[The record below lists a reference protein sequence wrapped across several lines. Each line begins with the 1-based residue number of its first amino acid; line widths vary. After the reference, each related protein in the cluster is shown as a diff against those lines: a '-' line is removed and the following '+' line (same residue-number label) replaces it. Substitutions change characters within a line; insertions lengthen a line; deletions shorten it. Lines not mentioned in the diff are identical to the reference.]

1 MKQLELDSDF
11 FKNDCAESFLK
22 AIQGNKSVDHGNLSG
37 FSKDYCE
44 FVLDGDL
51 YMGRYTPIYWYD
63 SIIFNL
69 DNSFKVDW
77 ACLEFIRGYTFPEDL
92 REKHRLD
99 LDYLSTPEEM
109 KGCPSF
115 VVKNGDLGLI
125 LMEFIGVE
133 TEGHIVGYENDEYLE
148 WDKVKCD
155 PIDRMN
161 SIAKHLFELMPIKK
175 ITKEWN
181 GIVAY
186 DYNFNDIQ
194 ISINPF
200 LHTNKTEITREELG
214 L

>member
-1 MKQLELDSDF
+1 M
-11 FKNDCAESFLK
+11 
-22 AIQGNKSVDHGNLSG
+22 
-37 FSKDYCE
+37 SKLVE
-44 FVLDGDL
+44 FTAL
-51 YMGRYTPIYWYD
+51 
-63 SIIFNL
+63 
-69 DNSFKVDW
+69 
-77 ACLEFIRGYTFPEDL
+77 
-92 REKHRLD
+92 
-99 LDYLSTPEEM
+99 EM

-133 TEGHIVGYENDEYLE
+133 TEGHIVGYENDDYLE
-148 WDKVKCD
+148 WGKVKCD

-181 GIVAY
+181 GVVAY

-200 LHTNKTEITREELG
+200 LHTGKTEITREELG

>member
-1 MKQLELDSDF
+1 M
-11 FKNDCAESFLK
+11 
-22 AIQGNKSVDHGNLSG
+22 
-37 FSKDYCE
+37 SKLVE
-44 FVLDGDL
+44 F
-51 YMGRYTPIYWYD
+51 T
-63 SIIFNL
+63 
-69 DNSFKVDW
+69 
-77 ACLEFIRGYTFPEDL
+77 A
-92 REKHRLD
+92 
-99 LDYLSTPEEM
+99 EEM

-161 SIAKHLFELMPIKK
+161 SIAKHLFELMPDMTEIHYDSNQS
-175 ITKEWN
+175 ITKATN
-181 GIVAY
+181 GLPY
-186 DYNFNDIQ
+186 HNDFQ
-194 ISINPF
+194 RFCYISINPF